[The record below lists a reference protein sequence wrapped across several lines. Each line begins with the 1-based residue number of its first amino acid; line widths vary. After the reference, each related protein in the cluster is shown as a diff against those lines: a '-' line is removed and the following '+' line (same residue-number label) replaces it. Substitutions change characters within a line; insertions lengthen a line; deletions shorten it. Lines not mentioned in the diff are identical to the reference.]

1 MEKKN
6 IKREN
11 LKKALNLRVRKMSH
25 LIIELKKVGK

>member
-6 IKREN
+6 IKKEN
-11 LKKALNLRVRKMSH
+11 LKKGPQFESAKMSH